1 MTAQPRE
8 TAAPARKGSGSAL
21 GWAVCGL
28 GAIYFGYGY
37 AVRVSPSAM
46 IEPLMRD
53 LSGTAAVLG
62 TLAGIYFYVYAA
74 MQLPLGLAIDRIG
87 PRRILTAAAL
97 VCGAGVALFASADD
111 LYTAYLGRALIGAGA
126 AGAFASTV
134 KLASLWLP
142 PWRFALAVGLV
153 NFIGMIGGAL
163 GQAPLALAVEA
174 IGWRASMGWLAA
186 LAAVIALAI
195 WMTRLAGAPPL
206 ARPVRVGGS
215 AVLRV
220 VLTRRSSWAV
230 AAFAAASVAPVHAFS
245 TLWGAPWGMAVYG
258 VDPAAAAALASASLL
273 GWGAGAPIVG
283 WLSDRIGRRRP
294 ALLLAPVGALL
305 TWPVLLYAPPPL
317 WLAYPLLFLSGC
329 CTAGALTAFAAAKEF
344 TPPDAAA
351 TMTGLLNAAMMVST
365 ALMQLF
371 VGWLLDLQWDGR
383 IENGFRIYDARA
395 YILAFTSIPAGQ
407 LLAFVLVWFVPE
419 TFCRQSA
426 EDAGAKA

>member
-1 MTAQPRE
+1 MREAAQ
-8 TAAPARKGSGSAL
+8 ARVGAGNAL
-21 GWAVCGL
+21 GWTVCGL
-28 GAIYFGYGY
+28 GAIYFGYAY

-87 PRRILTAAAL
+87 PRRILTATAL
-97 VCGAGVALFASADD
+97 VCGAGVALFAAADD
-111 LYTAYLGRALIGAGA
+111 LFTAYLGRALIGAGA
-126 AGAFASTV
+126 AGAFASSV

-142 PWRFALAVGLV
+142 PWRFAMAVGLL
-153 NFIGMIGGAL
+153 NFVGMIGGAL
-163 GQAPLALAVEA
+163 GQAPMAMAVEA
-174 IGWRASMGWLAA
+174 IGWRAATGWLAV
-186 LAAVIALAI
+186 LAVVIAAAI
-195 WMTRLAGAPPL
+195 WTTRLAGAPPL
-206 ARPVRVGGS
+206 ARPARVGGR
-215 AVLRV
+215 AVLRL
-220 VLTRRSSWAV
+220 VLARRSSWAV
-230 AAFAAASVAPVHAFS
+230 ALFMAVSVGPVHAFS
-245 TLWGAPWGMAVYG
+245 TLWGAPWGVAVYG
-258 VDPAAAAALASASLL
+258 VDAAAAAALASASLL
-273 GWGAGAPIVG
+273 GWGAGAPVVG

-344 TPPDAAA
+344 TPPSAAA
-351 TMTGLLNAAMMVST
+351 TMTALLNAATMVAT

-383 IENGFRIYDARA
+383 IEDGFRIYDARA
-395 YILAFTSIPAGQ
+395 YILAFTSIPAAQ
-407 LLAFVLVWFVPE
+407 LLALVLVWFVPE

-426 EDAGAKA
+426 EDVGAKA

>member
-1 MTAQPRE
+1 MREAAQ
-8 TAAPARKGSGSAL
+8 ARQGAGSAL

-46 IEPLMRD
+46 IDPLMRD
-53 LSGTAAVLG
+53 LSATAAVLG

-87 PRRILTAAAL
+87 PRRILAVAAL
-97 VCGAGVALFASADD
+97 VCGAGVAIFATAEGLF
-111 LYTAYLGRALIGAGA
+111 TAYLGRALIGAGA

-142 PWRFALAVGLV
+142 PWRFALAVGLL
-153 NFIGMIGGAL
+153 NFVGMIGGAL
-163 GQAPLALAVEA
+163 GQAPMALAVEA
-174 IGWRASMGWLAA
+174 IGWRAAMGWLAA

-195 WMTRLAGAPPL
+195 WTTRLAGPPPI
-206 ARPVRVGGS
+206 ARPVRVGGR
-215 AVLRV
+215 AVLRL
-220 VLTRRSSWAV
+220 VLKRRASWA
-230 AAFAAASVAPVHAFS
+230 AALFAAASVAPVHAFA
-245 TLWGAPWGMAVYG
+245 TLWGAPWGVAVYG
-258 VDPAAAAALASASLL
+258 VDNAAAAALASASLL
-273 GWGAGAPIVG
+273 GWGAGAPLVG

-294 ALLLAPVGALL
+294 ALLLAPIGALV

-317 WLAYPLLFLSGC
+317 WLAYPLLFFSGC
-329 CTAGALTAFAAAKEF
+329 CTAGALIAFAAAKEF
-344 TPPDAAA
+344 TPPSAAA

-365 ALMQLF
+365 ALLQLF

-383 IENGFRIYDARA
+383 IENGLRVYEPRA
-395 YILAFTSIPAGQ
+395 YILAFTSIPAAQ
-407 LLAFVLVWFVPE
+407 LLALVLVWFVPE

-426 EDAGAKA
+426 EDVGAEA